1 MPRKKKKHH
10 SDHMDESWL
19 IPYADL
25 LTLLL
30 ALFIVL
36 FASSSIDA
44 DKYQRIVQAFDSA
57 FNGSTGIL
65 DEQAPA
71 QLDNENDGSVPL
83 ALDEEKENEIT
94 DEELA
99 EKQAEREMEAL
110 MALQKKMDKYIGR
123 NNLEVNFKTELSD
136 EGLLITIQ
144 DVALFDSGSA
154 AVKPEAQQLASDMS
168 HLLVTNPPRNIV
180 ISGHTDNVPIHNA
193 RFESNWHLS
202 VMRAVNFMKILLE
215 NDQLDPQKF
224 SAKGFGEHKPV
235 SGNDNAEGRQN
246 NRRVE
251 VLILPNLLTEN
262 AGS

>member
-1 MPRKKKKHH
+1 MPRSKKKRQ

-44 DKYQRIVQAFDSA
+44 VKYQQIVRAFDSA

-71 QLDNENDGSVPL
+71 QFDNENDGSVPL
-83 ALDEEKENEIT
+83 ALDEDKKEEP

-99 EKQAEREMEAL
+99 KKHAEMEMKAL
-110 MALQKKMDKYIGR
+110 KALQQKMDDYIGN
-123 NNLEVNFKTELSD
+123 NNLEKNFKTELSD

-144 DVALFDSGSA
+144 DVALFDSGSS
-154 AVKPEAQQLASDMS
+154 AVKPDAKRLATDMS
-168 HLLVTNPPRNIV
+168 NLLVTNPPRNII
-180 ISGHTDNVPIHNA
+180 ISGHTDIVPIHNA
-193 RFESNWHLS
+193 QFESNWHLS
-202 VMRAVNFMKILLE
+202 VMRAVNFMKILLG
-215 NDQLDPQKF
+215 NDQLDPKKF

-235 SGNDNAEGRQN
+235 AKNDSAQGRQK

-251 VLILPNLLTEN
+251 VLVLPNLLTERIGN
-262 AGS
+262 